1 MAETR
6 VIHHIDGTL
15 ALEVR
20 RFLAE
25 SPAEAGACHEH
36 DPRWLDVLRDAMG
49 HRTMAVVARD
59 GSVAASRDGAVSG
72 ASGTSRGGVV
82 GYLPLALV
90 TSRLFGRFLVSLPYL
105 NRAGI
110 VAADRAV
117 REELLEA
124 ARDLADRFKV
134 QYLELRHHA
143 HTLEHKTISH
153 NRDEKLR
160 MVLDL
165 PGEPDG
171 LWSGYSAKVRNQIRK
186 GDKAGLS
193 IRFGGAKLLDGFY
206 DVFSTNMRDLGTP
219 VYPRGLFASVIMQF
233 NDSAELAVVM
243 HSGRPV
249 AGALLIHG
257 RSCGAGSSQVPSASS
272 LRDAKHTN
280 ANMWMYHKLLERA
293 VVRGSAS
300 FDFGRSSPDSGTYR
314 FKKQWGA
321 VPFPTTWQYYLRYG
335 DVGAVRPDNPKYQR
349 RIAAWQRLP
358 VWVTRLVGPRIVR
371 GIP

>member
-1 MAETR
+1 MAKTR
-6 VIHHIDGTL
+6 VIHHVEDAT
-15 ALEVR
+15 AREVR
-20 RFLAE
+20 HFLAE
-25 SPAEAGACHEH
+25 SDAMSGACHEH
-36 DPRWLDVLRDAMG
+36 DPGWLNVLRDAMG

-59 GSVAASRDGAVSG
+59 DSVASSK
-72 ASGTSRGGVV
+72 GGKSAGGIV

-110 VAADRAV
+110 VAADLTV
-117 REELLEA
+117 RNEILEA
-124 ARDLADRFKV
+124 ARELADRFKV

-143 HTLEHKTISH
+143 YRQEHKAISH

-160 MVLDL
+160 MVMGL
-165 PGEPDG
+165 PCEVDG
-171 LWSGYSAKVRNQIRK
+171 LWSAYSAKVRNQIRK

-193 IRFGGAKLLDGFY
+193 ISFGRSELLDDFY

-219 VYPRGLFASVIMQF
+219 VYPRGLFAAVIDTF
-233 NDSAELAVVM
+233 DKEAELAVVR
-243 HSGRPV
+243 HEGRPV
-249 AGALLIHG
+249 AGAILIHG
-257 RSCGAGSSQVPSASS
+257 RLGQVCESQVPSASS

-280 ANMWMYHKLLERA
+280 ANMWMYHKLLERS
-293 VVRGSAS
+293 VQKGSGV
-300 FDFGRSSPDSGTYR
+300 FDFGRSSPDSGTFR

-321 VPFPTTWQYYLRYG
+321 VPLPTTWQYYLRYG

-349 RIAAWQRLP
+349 RIAAWQHLP

>member
-1 MAETR
+1 MVKTR
-6 VIHHIDGTL
+6 VIHHIDETL
-15 ALEVR
+15 AREVR
-20 RFLAE
+20 RFLAA
-25 SPAEAGACHEH
+25 SDSASGACHEH
-36 DPRWLDVLRDAMG
+36 DPGWLDVLREAMG

-59 GSVAASRDGAVSG
+59 GDESG
-72 ASGTSRGGVV
+72 PIV

-110 VAADRAV
+110 VAADQAV
-117 REELLEA
+117 CDEVLEA
-124 ARDLADRFKV
+124 ARDLADKFKV

-143 HTLEHKTISH
+143 YTQEHKAISH
-153 NRDEKLR
+153 NRDEKFR
-160 MVLDL
+160 MEMEL
-165 PGEPDG
+165 PGEPDA
-171 LWSGYSAKVRNQIRK
+171 LWSMYSAKVRNQVRK

-193 IRFGGAKLLDGFY
+193 ISYGGADLLDDFY
-206 DVFSTNMRDLGTP
+206 SVFSTNMRDLGTP
-219 VYPRGLFASVIMQF
+219 VYPRGLFGSVIDTF
-233 NDSAELAVVM
+233 NDATELAVVR
-243 HSGRPV
+243 HEGRPV

-257 RSCGAGSSQVPSASS
+257 RLGEAGESQVPSASS

-293 VVRGSAS
+293 VQRGSGV
-300 FDFGRSSPDSGTYR
+300 FDFGRSSPDSGTFR

-321 VPFPTTWQYYLRYG
+321 VPKPTTWQYYLRYG

-349 RIAAWQRLP
+349 RIAAWQHLP